1 MLINHLQEIDWTTL
15 RISNVNMLL
24 NKLFDLANIREIN
37 VKISDL
43 IYNQSH
49 CITLQKYNM
58 FVTSIISANNSNKL
72 QKNYITVKI
81 IQHFCKHKIFFFSSN
96 IFFFIVPKV
105 KVKIFS
111 SRQNKNLETLFKKVI
126 WKIFHFVTT

>member
-1 MLINHLQEIDWTTL
+1 
-15 RISNVNMLL
+15 MLL

-58 FVTSIISANNSNKL
+58 FVTSIISANNSNKVAEELYHCENHSTFL
-72 QKNYITVKI
+72 QT
-81 IQHFCKHKIFFFSSN
+81 
-96 IFFFIVPKV
+96 
-105 KVKIFS
+105 
-111 SRQNKNLETLFKKVI
+111 
-126 WKIFHFVTT
+126 

>member
-1 MLINHLQEIDWTTL
+1 
-15 RISNVNMLL
+15 MLL

-43 IYNQSH
+43 IYNQSQ

-81 IQHFCKHKIFFFSSN
+81 IQHFCKHKIFFLSN
-96 IFFFIVPKV
+96 IFFSSFQKV

-111 SRQNKNLETLFKKVI
+111 SRQNKNLQTLFKK
-126 WKIFHFVTT
+126 

>member
-1 MLINHLQEIDWTTL
+1 
-15 RISNVNMLL
+15 MLL

-43 IYNQSH
+43 IYNQSQ

-81 IQHFCKHKIFFFSSN
+81 IQHFCKHKIFFFF
-96 IFFFIVPKV
+96 IEHFFFQHHKSLLQKYFHSIKV
-105 KVKIFS
+105 
-111 SRQNKNLETLFKKVI
+111 NLLQTLFKMLDTFAKNIFSAI
-126 WKIFHFVTT
+126 WNTL

>member
-1 MLINHLQEIDWTTL
+1 
-15 RISNVNMLL
+15 MLL

-81 IQHFCKHKIFFFSSN
+81 IQHFCKHKIFFFYRTF
-96 IFFFIVPKV
+96 FFFIVPKSQS
-105 KVKIFS
+105 KNIFI
-111 SRQNKNLETLFKKVI
+111 ETK
-126 WKIFHFVTT
+126 